1 MHCEQNFANIFLK
14 KITREKDTMKVWCDL
29 QCRGIRPH
37 MWLIANLRRGGKML
51 KPVAPYV
58 LTITEFNTFAFVNE
72 NLKTPLGHVSTMA

>member
-1 MHCEQNFANIFLK
+1 MHCEQNFANNFK
-14 KITREKDTMKVWCDL
+14 KKKTRNKYIMKVWCDL

-58 LTITEFNTFAFVNE
+58 LTIIEFDNFAFVIE
-72 NLKTPLGHVSTMA
+72 NLKTPLGHV